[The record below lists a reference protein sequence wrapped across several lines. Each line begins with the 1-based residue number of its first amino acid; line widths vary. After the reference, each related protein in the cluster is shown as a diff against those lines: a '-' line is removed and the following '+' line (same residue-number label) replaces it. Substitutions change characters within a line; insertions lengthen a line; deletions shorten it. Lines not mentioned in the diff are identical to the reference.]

1 MDSTNKAMPL
11 RIALLANSTISDD
24 GNVKRIT
31 VADDFSHSLK
41 TAIQA
46 IEQGQT
52 VQLVG
57 QTSAQGHVILIAG
70 LKAAQ
75 SHLHPHAY
83 LSGMADSTEL
93 ALSQSRR
100 RTSDVSCHQDHQDI
114 SAQQQFDA
122 FLLMVEAIAGRTY
135 SADDKQSHYWFTE
148 PNQARVASQTFTGKQ
163 AGSEQTTS
171 LILTQATGLKSAQS
185 ILDTSRLMFVVSA
198 QDKPSLVTKLDR
210 LAQQLEQCS
219 NEHALLSLMRSN
231 LTAYHNQS
239 VANAKMPTAVL
250 QAASQ
255 QALTQEIQ
263 AMSQVLDKAFAE
275 NSHYKTPAGSC
286 FTAAPNSQGGV
297 AFVYPGVGTVYPRM
311 LDQMHHYFPDL
322 YARLERE
329 GNLKQMLQADKT
341 YPTSADSKA
350 EMSLGEMA
358 IAGVGTSYLFTRL
371 LCDEFKVTPNYALG
385 YSKGEASMWASLGV
399 WQNPHALI
407 EQTKTSPIFTSAIS
421 GELTAVRQEWQ
432 LEQGESIKWNSFVV
446 RCSKQEIEALL
457 PEYPRAYLAIIQ
469 GDTCVLAGC
478 EDSCRALLKTLGKRG
493 IAANRVTAMHTTPA
507 LTQHAQVSEFYT
519 QPLCTTLPNNI
530 GFISA
535 ACLVNENQS
544 VLINPDSQSIASSIA
559 DTFCSTLDFTALI
572 RAAREQGAKLFVE
585 VGADRQT
592 ATLIDKINRTDNA
605 TDCSSIVTNA
615 KGGEDIVHLIKCLGQ
630 LITHQIPLSVAPLI
644 ERLDQR
650 IALSTDTTNLKQGE
664 PV

>member
-24 GNVKRIT
+24 GNVKCIT
-31 VADDFSHSLK
+31 VADDFAHSLK
-41 TAIQA
+41 TAILA

-57 QTSAQGHVILIAG
+57 QTSDQGHLILMAG

-75 SHLHPHAY
+75 NHVHPHAY
-83 LSGMADSTEL
+83 LSGMADSAEL

-100 RTSDVSCHQDHQDI
+100 RASDVSCQHNHQDI
-114 SAQQQFDA
+114 SAQQQFDS

-135 SADDKQSHYWFTE
+135 SSDEEQSHYWFTE
-148 PNQARVASQTFTGKQ
+148 PNQARVASLTFTGT
-163 AGSEQTTS
+163 QTTS
-171 LILTQATGLKSAQS
+171 MILTQATGLKNARS
-185 ILDTSRLMFVVSA
+185 ILDASRLMFVVLA
-198 QDKPSLVTKLDR
+198 QDNSSLATKLDQ
-210 LAQQLEQCS
+210 LDQQIDQCS
-219 NEHALLSLMRSN
+219 SEHDLLRLMRSN
-231 LTAYHNQS
+231 LATYQYESTAN
-239 VANAKMPTAVL
+239 VKMPTAVL
-250 QAASQ
+250 QAASK

-263 AMSQVLDKAFAE
+263 AMMQALDKAFAE
-275 NSHYKTPAGSC
+275 DHHYKTPAGSC
-286 FTAAPNSQGGV
+286 FVAAPYSRGSV
-297 AFVYPGVGTVYPRM
+297 AFVYPGVGTVYPNM
-311 LDQMHHYFPDL
+311 LAEMHHYFPEL

-341 YPTSADSKA
+341 YPVNADSKT

-371 LCDEFKVTPNYALG
+371 LCDEFQVTPNYALG
-385 YSKGEASMWASLGV
+385 YSKGEASMWVSLGV

-432 LEQGESIKWNSFVV
+432 LKQGETIKWNSFVV

-457 PEYPRAYLAIIQ
+457 PAYPRAYLAIIQ

-478 EDSCRALLKTLGKRG
+478 EESCRALLKALGKRG

-507 LTQHAQVSEFYT
+507 LTQHAQVNEFYT
-519 QPLCTTLPNNI
+519 QPLCDTLPNNI

-535 ACLVNENQS
+535 ACLVNESQS

-559 DTFCSTLDFTALI
+559 DTFCSTLDFTSLI

-592 ATLIDKINRTDNA
+592 ATLIDKINRTDSA
-605 TDCSSIVTNA
+605 TDCSCIVTNA

-650 IALSTDTTNLKQGE
+650 IALAADTTNLKQGE

>member
-1 MDSTNKAMPL
+1 MMDSTNKAMPL
-11 RIALLANSTISDD
+11 RIALLANTTISDD
-24 GNVKRIT
+24 GHVKRIT
-31 VADDFSHSLK
+31 VADDFAHSLK

-52 VQLVG
+52 VQLFG
-57 QTSAQGHVILIAG
+57 QAPSQGYVVLMAG

-83 LSGMADSTEL
+83 LSGMAESTEL

-100 RTSDVSCHQDHQDI
+100 RPTDVSCEQHHQNLN
-114 SAQQQFDA
+114 AQQQFDA
-122 FLLMVEAIAGRTY
+122 FLLMIEAIAGRTY
-135 SADDKQSHYWFTE
+135 SSDAGQSHYWFSE
-148 PNQARVASQTFTGKQ
+148 PNQARVASLSFSGRS
-163 AGSEQTTS
+163 ATS

-198 QDKPSLVTKLDR
+198 QDKSSLASKLDE
-210 LAQQLEQCS
+210 LAQQLEECS
-219 NEHALLSLMRSN
+219 DEHTLLSLMRSN
-231 LTAYHNQS
+231 LYAYQHESASNLK
-239 VANAKMPTAVL
+239 VPTAVL
-250 QAASQ
+250 QATSK
-255 QALTQEIQ
+255 QALAQEIQ
-263 AMSQVLDKAFAE
+263 AMTQALDKAFAE
-275 NSHYKTPAGSC
+275 NSPYKTPAGSC
-286 FTAAPNSQGGV
+286 FIAAPDCQDGV

-311 LDQMHHYFPDL
+311 LAEMHHYFPDL

-341 YPTSADSKA
+341 YPASPGSNT

-385 YSKGEASMWASLGV
+385 YSKGEASMWASLGI
-399 WQNPHALI
+399 WQHPHALI

-432 LEQGESIKWNSFVV
+432 LNQGESIKWNSFVV
-446 RCSKQEIEALL
+446 RCGKQEIEALL
-457 PEYPRAYLAIIQ
+457 PDYPRAYLAIIQ

-478 EDSCRALLKTLGKRG
+478 EESCRGLLKALGKRG

-507 LTQHAQVSEFYT
+507 LTQHSAVTEFYT
-519 QPLCTTLPNNI
+519 QPLCATLPTKI

-535 ACLVNENQS
+535 ACLVNERQS
-544 VLINPDSQSIASSIA
+544 LLISPDSQSIASSIA
-559 DTFCSTLDFTALI
+559 DTFCSTLDFTSLI

-605 TDCSSIVTNA
+605 TKCSSIVTNA

-644 ERLDQR
+644 ERLEQR
-650 IALSTDTTNLKQGE
+650 ITHATDTTNLKQGE

>member
-1 MDSTNKAMPL
+1 MMDSTNKAMPL

-24 GNVKRIT
+24 GNVKCIT

-52 VQLVG
+52 VQLIA
-57 QTSAQGHVILIAG
+57 QTPAQGHLILMAG

-75 SHLHPHAY
+75 SHLHPDAY
-83 LSGMADSTEL
+83 LSGMSESTEQ

-100 RTSDVSCHQDHQDI
+100 RHSDVSCQQEHDNI
-114 SAQQQFDA
+114 NAQQQFDA

-135 SADDKQSHYWFTE
+135 SSENHYWFTE
-148 PNQARVASQTFTGKQ
+148 PNQARVASLTFTGTQ
-163 AGSEQTTS
+163 AINSQTTS
-171 LILTQATGLKSAQS
+171 MILTQATGLKNARS
-185 ILDTSRLMFVVSA
+185 ILSASRLMFVVSA
-198 QDKPSLVTKLDR
+198 QDKSSLATKLDQ
-210 LAQQLEQCS
+210 LNQQLNQCS
-219 NEHALLSLMRSN
+219 SEHDLLCLMRSN
-231 LTAYHNQS
+231 LAAYQLESTAN
-239 VANAKMPTAVL
+239 VKKPTAVL
-250 QAASQ
+250 QAASK
-255 QALTQEIQ
+255 QALAQEIQ
-263 AMSQVLDKAFAE
+263 AMSQALDKAFTD
-275 NSHYKTPAGSC
+275 NSHFKTPAGSC
-286 FTAAPNSQGGV
+286 FSAAPTSQGAV

-311 LDQMHHYFPDL
+311 LDEMHHYFPEL

-329 GNLKQMLQADKT
+329 GNLKQMLQAEKT

-385 YSKGEASMWASLGV
+385 YSKGEASMWASLGI

-432 LEQGESIKWNSFVV
+432 LKQDEVIKWNSFVV
-446 RCSKQEIEALL
+446 RCDKQEIQALL
-457 PEYPRAYLAIIQ
+457 PAYPRAYLAIIQ

-478 EDSCRALLKTLGKRG
+478 EESCRALLKALGKRG

-507 LTQHAQVSEFYT
+507 LTQHSQVTEFYT
-519 QPLCTTLPNNI
+519 QPLCDTLPTNI

-535 ACLVNENQS
+535 ACLINQEQS
-544 VLINPDSQSIASSIA
+544 LLVNPDSQSIATSIA

-592 ATLIDKINRTDNA
+592 ATLIDKINRTDSA

-650 IALSTDTTNLKQGE
+650 IALAADTTNLKQGE